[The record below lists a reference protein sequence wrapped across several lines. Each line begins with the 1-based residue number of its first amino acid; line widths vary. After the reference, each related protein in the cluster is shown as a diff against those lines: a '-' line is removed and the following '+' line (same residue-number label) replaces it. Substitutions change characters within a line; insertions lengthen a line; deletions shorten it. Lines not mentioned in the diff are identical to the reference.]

1 MVTVTVHDLPIV
13 GITQGATATVC
24 NNGSII
30 LNGTGASTYSWSGV
44 DASGNTIVD
53 GTSFIPPGS
62 TTTPYTLTGTDGNG
76 CTNTASIQVTAT
88 TGPTITMSA
97 SPSTICAGETVTL
110 TANGLDPALPGSNYA
125 WSAGLGLGQTIM
137 VTPTTTTTYSVTG
150 TDANGCIGTDQQTV
164 MVNPVPAAPT
174 INPSSVTE
182 YCKGDLNPSAITV
195 TANAGHIVNW
205 YNSSMQFLYSGAN
218 GPVPNTSNPGTLTYY
233 ATQSNQSTGCES
245 LSLMVEVDIF
255 DLPVIVSNDRTICLG
270 DTIILSASGAGSGGT
285 YSWSTVGTSLSSVN
299 ITPTTSG
306 VYTVTGIDANG
317 CAGTKTIN
325 VTVNQTPTSPSV
337 ISPVEYCKDE
347 TAVALTASATG
358 GSTLQWFE
366 LDGVTKRANPSVA
379 PIPQTTSIGST
390 YYHVSQYN
398 GTGCEG
404 PQDSIE
410 VIVHPLPI
418 TPTVTTTAY
427 SYCINEPAT
436 ALAATAKDANHTLKW
451 YGINGLPTNSST
463 PPTPSTTT
471 QGTVTYSVS
480 QINNTTGCESPRVD
494 ITVTTVNGPG
504 LPTIIS
510 PIEYCKDESA
520 IALTATTTDASY
532 TLKWYDMAGDPIP
545 APPTP
550 LTNFAGTQTYF
561 VSQVTSSGCEGSL
574 ASLSVNVYNNPV
586 VEAGPNRWVCEG
598 DQIILAG
605 SGVSNPPI
613 PPDQTYTWSG
623 GVMNNDPFTITT
635 TQMYTVTGT
644 DINGCSA
651 SDDITVTVAS
661 TPPAPTTTNTV
672 VEYCEGEVSG
682 PLDVEVGLTAPVSGY
697 DFKWYDT
704 DGILL
709 PNAPTH
715 PTNIAGTLTYA
726 VSLVSNDSLGCE
738 GPTTLIT
745 VIVNE
750 LPDAPVTVDIDNCFG
765 GTSTALTAVADQGNT
780 LQWYSTDGITPIPT
794 PGAPTLNV
802 GSVTYYVSQIDPTG
816 CESPKASLTITTHS
830 VPNISGG
837 SDVTVCFGDQVI
849 LEGSGGGVGA
859 SYTWSGGISNGVAFN
874 PTNALGETY
883 FVTGTDGFGCQNTDT
898 VLVTA
903 NPLPAAPSLIDASTF
918 EYCLGDAA
926 SPLNT
931 ALQGAA
937 SGGQRK
943 WYLPGPGGSVSLSGP
958 PTPSTSV
965 VGTFVYEVSFVSTNL
980 GCESPKTQITI
991 IVNDVPSA
999 PVTAT
1004 VEYCLNDPNPLPLT
1018 ATELAGYSLKWYDT
1032 DGQTHLN
1039 TGAPTP
1045 STSTAGT
1052 VTYYVSQ
1059 VSPYVTINNAQML
1072 GCEGVKGT
1080 LDVVTHDLPTITA
1093 VAITP
1098 SNTTT
1103 ICEGDEITLSGQGAG
1118 LSGTY
1123 NWTNGVND
1131 GIAFIPTSTT
1141 TYTVTGVDGNTCEN
1155 TASVTITVNPEP
1167 LPFEVTPDVYD
1178 TKSGVNYISSICD
1191 LDSIQLST
1199 NISSTTGT
1207 VTWYKINTAVTP
1219 NDTVFFTTGF
1229 NVPKTNQAGKYFAV
1243 YENALG
1249 CSKISDNYIQLDVE
1263 DLIQPSFFQSPTFY
1277 NSSNNT
1283 YTNCAISAEIVMNA
1297 PFVANASYTILRYNS
1312 IASQWDS
1319 VASVT
1324 STDPSYSPTQSGRYR
1339 IRAEL
1344 NGCSHKFS
1352 QEIVVV
1358 LTDLPKPQLSQV
1370 FGSGALCNI
1379 NDLNINIDNEQAY
1392 TAFPGA
1398 VFTVTSSAPDSST
1411 IGNVNQFTKLA
1422 NGNYA
1427 PWSPSVIN
1435 GHYEDSTHTNRFIEY
1450 YVQASAG
1457 GCVSPIDTLLV
1468 EQYYSPTE
1476 RPIILADGVTSTTY
1490 NVCSSDPVVDLQPDE
1505 LTPFVRYEW
1514 YDADLYDLN
1523 YPNISPLAQVFDSTI
1538 YNLNLLNIG
1547 SKRLYLVGYTIS
1559 GCMSSNFGEI
1569 FVSKSVPTPP
1579 TIRYSHTA
1587 DDTEYICSS
1596 IPGIVSYDIEIETPI
1611 NGNRYELYR
1620 VNNTTPGPA
1629 VSTIEYPQ
1637 EGDTF
1642 DAMNQIG
1649 TYRAFSIDTNGC
1661 ESDFGNSL
1669 FMEAVQ
1675 VIKPQIAYPSGTN
1688 LPLTVCE
1695 NDDVNLQLNNWIAY
1709 SNLSTVTDY
1718 VFSWYRVESAGDV
1731 FLGTSNSSVKQVN
1744 VGENT
1749 TGILSF
1755 DAKFYVVAE
1764 HVLMGACAMTSDT
1777 FNIDVRN
1784 TPSAPVVS
1792 AYPTDTICLGEDID
1806 LVALSSDAL
1815 IPNPNYKWYYV
1826 NPDGTLNSQ
1835 VGIGD
1840 TLTRAP
1846 SVGGTYTFAAVAE
1859 NSGCPGPA
1867 STIDFF
1873 VRDLTPPI
1881 LEPVTAWSGGVFNV
1895 CKDSTIDLRVS
1906 TPMLNGATYE
1916 LYRKDLISGN
1926 FNPYPTQSNVL
1937 KFIYDSSVPN
1947 SNVFPDVE
1955 AGEYRVKVIQGN
1967 CEEFGTVSMSIDE
1980 ILLNKPDITYAPSQP
1995 SSLCTD
2001 STTIL
2006 ELDGGETVGAYYLWN
2021 AIDITSGGT
2030 SLVTN
2035 GSDHSINVP
2044 NTNDLSVTPGFSG
2057 LGTKLTDYYLTSA
2070 MSASNGKVCRT
2081 YSDTLRITAYDRPAG
2096 PEYAGAA
2103 LTPPIIEVCIGSND
2117 ILGADAPTSAVYDW
2131 SWYRTNNS
2139 LAPSQTDVIN
2149 GANSDSLTISSGG
2162 YYYASVTDANGCM
2175 SNRTFIMEYDFVAPV
2190 QAQFEAVADPDNG
2203 VYQICADSVGTLEV
2217 SNPVIGAEYT
2227 LYQEDANGAF
2237 VRLPATSF
2245 THSLGATPRFTGLG
2259 EGIYKV
2265 EVDEDLCNPIL
2276 SDASIEIERITIQDY
2291 DIQLVQGYNQE
2302 VCQDELTKLKLTRP
2316 LQKIATGGN
2325 FNEIVRWYDENGNF
2339 IDDTEILIVPTS
2351 SATPSSGLYYTAEV
2365 YGKVN
2370 GDYKCPKSPD
2380 NDFKIIVNPNPPAP
2394 VLHDQYSFCEGESMV
2409 LRTMDNTA
2417 DSNFLSGSVG
2427 FRWYYQQTPLGV
2439 VDTLISHTS
2448 AVLTINDVPTT
2459 ASGYYSTDYI
2469 STKGCESETSY
2480 YSKVD
2485 IDSVQTPG
2493 FRPLIAPQIWPAPLP
2508 PNWPVGRGPE
2518 WLICPNDTSFFVV
2531 TNLDPYDV
2539 GNRYHLQ
2546 MQASNG
2552 QWQDIPGRYFDYP
2565 SATGSTVPQNYGFD
2579 ISLTGNYRVRAQ
2591 KYSGVHA
2598 GSCKNKFS
2606 APVYVRVDEEPDPI
2620 ITATNL
2626 SLCTSPPTG
2635 TPVTSSTT
2643 LYVTNLPNPTV
2654 RPGAS
2659 YWWYRRDVTGLY
2671 ATDPLVAITTGTLT
2685 VSQGGTYYAI
2695 LKYGADSTSLNPRT
2709 CQVVSNDILIVEN
2722 ISPINP
2728 NTEGAPPYYI
2738 CESTTNGLSTK
2749 QVRIDTVT
2757 LRSYY
2762 NYYWYDKNNP
2772 GVVKSQGSMAQFPQ
2786 GEYQIVAENNGCFS
2800 DTFDFDI
2807 LQLDIDRPI
2816 VTPQDGTICPQDSLL
2831 LQIVN
2836 PETGIKYKWYRDG
2849 TSNVLDSGWNY
2860 YAPSIA
2866 GAYYTIGYREGST
2879 DATGNTALTCQ
2890 SQASAFVPISVHLMP
2905 STPVHVDLYMCSDD
2919 YITPLSDFLN
2929 VPFGLTPYWYIS
2941 GDTEIPLGFGDNVFL
2956 DQVSFTGTDTTSL
2969 WVAYKDDQTGCFS
2982 ARTEMDLYT
2991 IQTPTESPIVE
3002 DTVVCSGAAFNLGNM
3017 VKNWTGSNYALR
3029 IYDVDGNAVSE
3040 WNNEIIT
3047 LDHDS
3052 TYIYT
3057 FNFGS
3062 NLTMN
3067 GLRCYSGN
3075 TQAMLTVKATPPTP
3089 SVDPIAFSYCE
3100 GEDAGDMLYRLSP
3113 YINDSITANLNWYT
3127 NPNINPDS
3135 ALISAPAI
3143 STVLPGAGP
3152 MVYEYWLTRRNW
3164 VCESQPTQL
3173 QIGVNPKP
3181 SSSVFK
3187 DDSIV
3192 LCNQPNYQLATN
3204 QIYSPLVLSW
3214 YNNQPFGPGDT
3225 TGGFVLNGL
3234 APTEQWY
3241 YATKVDAISGCES
3254 DFDSVKVR
3262 ISINQETPRALF
3274 GGIDTVICSSQ
3285 SPFGLNELFDY
3296 DSLNYDL
3303 VWYTDTGGSNPT
3315 LIAPYYIPFLST
3327 DSVDVY
3333 VGLVDKENCAGPITP
3348 YLIRKSITPSAP
3360 ITRDTAY
3367 CLGGDLAPVEDLVE
3381 RLPSLIYTYYDDP
3394 FFGQGTGAYSLGQ
3407 PEEDVY
3413 LYVSATNIYGCESDR
3428 SIIGIDIFRD
3438 TGVYITAA
3446 PVVIPDGGI
3455 TTLTATGANTYVFYG
3470 PGSWD
3475 DGAIGS
3481 DSTSPAQLTLQPD
3494 SVGTKWYKVR
3504 GTRDSTGCI
3513 GVDSVQVHV
3522 NAFEPGTIG
3531 FDVELCAGQRP
3542 TEVRN
3547 ITYPS
3552 GGSGN
3557 YQFEWWIGSPVGDT
3571 ILQINTPT
3579 LTFPLGLLPPTYY
3592 QDTLLVMR
3600 RAIDSE
3606 ALAISDTVRISI
3618 INVPPINI
3626 VEIDDDYVIPTGH
3639 LTNYAAFLNHQVD
3652 FNVAYK
3658 WLIDSVDAG
3667 VYNDTL
3673 TNVYL
3678 DSGRHVI
3685 EGRIYY
3691 VDTLGR
3697 MRCHRSSMVTVDV
3710 SDLIPGVLNPEQTVC
3725 YNEKPQDLYVV
3736 DSASGGSGEY
3746 FYSWE
3751 FYDPIDSIWEPYLDT
3766 AGVIVTDP
3774 ILAFDPTVG
3783 FTESQKF
3790 RRVVTDH
3797 SVTKF
3802 TVATHITVLP
3812 KPEPPIVDTP
3822 IVCFGNWVGALGATP
3837 TAGYEVEWYNYNNS
3851 TSLRSDAPVM
3861 DSLYAGDQI
3870 YYVAQRD
3877 TIFGCLSDLEQ
3888 VVFRM
3893 QGLPLPP
3900 TVIPIVVCEN
3910 DTVQIELSA
3919 DSTIANYELLWF
3931 EKDTVTGIAGT
3942 PIISGATLDSNDR
3955 FFVAQ
3960 MDTITGCVSEKVES
3974 PITLKYLP
3982 EGEIVGGVDNFTVCL
3997 GEYITL
4003 SLQPYQGYNQV
4014 IWYEVTP
4021 LDTLIIDT
4029 AATISVNPTKS
4040 TLYLARA
4047 ITDLNC
4053 YVEYYQNV
4061 TVQELPISP
4070 YLRSYEYCQDEDATT
4085 IIADSLYAGNA
4096 LLFYNTLT
4104 QIDTV
4109 TFLPVP
4115 PTDSVGIFKYYAS
4128 QYDSITGCVSE
4139 VDTSIVRV
4147 LGRPRP
4153 PLQRSQYFCLGTPDT
4168 LVIDK
4173 GYGANNS
4180 LYRLEWF
4187 DMDNNGLVST
4197 PVISTSDT
4205 GHFYFKV
4212 RNEDLVTGCFS
4223 ELTVIEAIVYEHYIE
4238 SVLFDDSTT
4247 CYNDSDAVVTVDV
4260 EGPFITE
4267 WFYVNQNGW
4276 ESATFADSTSATV
4289 PAGQYFVYT
4298 RDTAGCE
4305 VHRDTSIDYFIVQE
4319 PDMLTLDS
4327 VHVVTQIQCYDS
4339 TDAIIQLWASGGNI
4353 IEYSVDSLNFQSSAL
4368 FTGLGPDEYWPT
4380 IRDNKGCDWMNSSR
4394 YDSLELI
4401 EPDPIYV
4408 NFITEDLLCASDF
4421 TGKVTA
4427 TLQGGNWD
4435 STEINYG
4442 WNYLWVYDSTTA
4454 EYGQKGYHL
4463 NLHNSIMDS
4472 LWAGDYF
4479 LTATD
4484 YKGCFLTDTVT
4495 LNQPDSVIVDSIY
4508 SRNVTCF
4515 DSSNAIIEIFAN
4527 GGTSLT
4533 YSLDTIAT
4541 NFGTQTYWDNLSQG
4555 DTLYVSVADTNSCFV
4570 SYKDNRRVIFDSLEL
4585 FEATDVI
4592 ITEPLCFNDST
4603 GRIEVITKGGSYPL
4617 LNIDSTSFI
4626 YADSLAFNRLPS
4638 DTVYITVTDTNSCT
4652 PVYAF
4657 NRKIFIDQ
4665 PDKLNV
4671 NAITDSNVTCFE
4683 DTTGIISGTIS
4694 GGTLPYD
4701 VLWSNGTIALW
4712 DSAVAGG
4719 LYYLEVIDGNDCYA
4733 FDSTVV
4739 GSFDRDC
4746 DGIPDSVET
4755 FSDCDW
4761 DGIPNAYDLD
4771 SDNDGIP
4778 DALEYDYDR
4787 NGIVGDDCDGDGI
4800 PNYCD
4805 PDLCEFFIPSV
4816 ITPNFDGKN
4825 DALEIPGLQYFDNYK
4840 FTVYNIYGNRVFE
4853 SVNQGSGFGG
4863 TTQNRVVWFNNDG
4876 ELPSGTYFYVLEI
4889 RPDKWRQSGYIYI
4902 AR

>member
-1 MVTVTVHDLPIV
+1 
-13 GITQGATATVC
+13 
-24 NNGSII
+24 
-30 LNGTGASTYSWSGV
+30 
-44 DASGNTIVD
+44 
-53 GTSFIPPGS
+53 
-62 TTTPYTLTGTDGNG
+62 
-76 CTNTASIQVTAT
+76 
-88 TGPTITMSA
+88 
-97 SPSTICAGETVTL
+97 
-110 TANGLDPALPGSNYA
+110 
-125 WSAGLGLGQTIM
+125 
-137 VTPTTTTTYSVTG
+137 
-150 TDANGCIGTDQQTV
+150 
-164 MVNPVPAAPT
+164 
-174 INPSSVTE
+174 
-182 YCKGDLNPSAITV
+182 
-195 TANAGHIVNW
+195 
-205 YNSSMQFLYSGAN
+205 
-218 GPVPNTSNPGTLTYY
+218 
-233 ATQSNQSTGCES
+233 
-245 LSLMVEVDIF
+245 
-255 DLPVIVSNDRTICLG
+255 
-270 DTIILSASGAGSGGT
+270 
-285 YSWSTVGTSLSSVN
+285 
-299 ITPTTSG
+299 
-306 VYTVTGIDANG
+306 
-317 CAGTKTIN
+317 
-325 VTVNQTPTSPSV
+325 
-337 ISPVEYCKDE
+337 
-347 TAVALTASATG
+347 
-358 GSTLQWFE
+358 
-366 LDGVTKRANPSVA
+366 
-379 PIPQTTSIGST
+379 
-390 YYHVSQYN
+390 
-398 GTGCEG
+398 
-404 PQDSIE
+404 
-410 VIVHPLPI
+410 
-418 TPTVTTTAY
+418 
-427 SYCINEPAT
+427 
-436 ALAATAKDANHTLKW
+436 
-451 YGINGLPTNSST
+451 
-463 PPTPSTTT
+463 
-471 QGTVTYSVS
+471 
-480 QINNTTGCESPRVD
+480 
-494 ITVTTVNGPG
+494 
-504 LPTIIS
+504 
-510 PIEYCKDESA
+510 
-520 IALTATTTDASY
+520 
-532 TLKWYDMAGDPIP
+532 
-545 APPTP
+545 
-550 LTNFAGTQTYF
+550 
-561 VSQVTSSGCEGSL
+561 
-574 ASLSVNVYNNPV
+574 
-586 VEAGPNRWVCEG
+586 
-598 DQIILAG
+598 
-605 SGVSNPPI
+605 
-613 PPDQTYTWSG
+613 
-623 GVMNNDPFTITT
+623 
-635 TQMYTVTGT
+635 
-644 DINGCSA
+644 
-651 SDDITVTVAS
+651 
-661 TPPAPTTTNTV
+661 
-672 VEYCEGEVSG
+672 
-682 PLDVEVGLTAPVSGY
+682 
-697 DFKWYDT
+697 
-704 DGILL
+704 
-709 PNAPTH
+709 
-715 PTNIAGTLTYA
+715 
-726 VSLVSNDSLGCE
+726 
-738 GPTTLIT
+738 
-745 VIVNE
+745 
-750 LPDAPVTVDIDNCFG
+750 
-765 GTSTALTAVADQGNT
+765 
-780 LQWYSTDGITPIPT
+780 
-794 PGAPTLNV
+794 
-802 GSVTYYVSQIDPTG
+802 
-816 CESPKASLTITTHS
+816 
-830 VPNISGG
+830 
-837 SDVTVCFGDQVI
+837 
-849 LEGSGGGVGA
+849 
-859 SYTWSGGISNGVAFN
+859 
-874 PTNALGETY
+874 
-883 FVTGTDGFGCQNTDT
+883 
-898 VLVTA
+898 
-903 NPLPAAPSLIDASTF
+903 
-918 EYCLGDAA
+918 
-926 SPLNT
+926 
-931 ALQGAA
+931 
-937 SGGQRK
+937 
-943 WYLPGPGGSVSLSGP
+943 
-958 PTPSTSV
+958 
-965 VGTFVYEVSFVSTNL
+965 
-980 GCESPKTQITI
+980 
-991 IVNDVPSA
+991 
-999 PVTAT
+999 
-1004 VEYCLNDPNPLPLT
+1004 
-1018 ATELAGYSLKWYDT
+1018 
-1032 DGQTHLN
+1032 
-1039 TGAPTP
+1039 
-1045 STSTAGT
+1045 
-1052 VTYYVSQ
+1052 
-1059 VSPYVTINNAQML
+1059 
-1072 GCEGVKGT
+1072 
-1080 LDVVTHDLPTITA
+1080 
-1093 VAITP
+1093 
-1098 SNTTT
+1098 
-1103 ICEGDEITLSGQGAG
+1103 
-1118 LSGTY
+1118 
-1123 NWTNGVND
+1123 
-1131 GIAFIPTSTT
+1131 
-1141 TYTVTGVDGNTCEN
+1141 
-1155 TASVTITVNPEP
+1155 
-1167 LPFEVTPDVYD
+1167 
-1178 TKSGVNYISSICD
+1178 
-1191 LDSIQLST
+1191 
-1199 NISSTTGT
+1199 
-1207 VTWYKINTAVTP
+1207 
-1219 NDTVFFTTGF
+1219 
-1229 NVPKTNQAGKYFAV
+1229 
-1243 YENALG
+1243 
-1249 CSKISDNYIQLDVE
+1249 
-1263 DLIQPSFFQSPTFY
+1263 
-1277 NSSNNT
+1277 
-1283 YTNCAISAEIVMNA
+1283 
-1297 PFVANASYTILRYNS
+1297 
-1312 IASQWDS
+1312 
-1319 VASVT
+1319 
-1324 STDPSYSPTQSGRYR
+1324 
-1339 IRAEL
+1339 
-1344 NGCSHKFS
+1344 
-1352 QEIVVV
+1352 
-1358 LTDLPKPQLSQV
+1358 
-1370 FGSGALCNI
+1370 
-1379 NDLNINIDNEQAY
+1379 
-1392 TAFPGA
+1392 
-1398 VFTVTSSAPDSST
+1398 
-1411 IGNVNQFTKLA
+1411 
-1422 NGNYA
+1422 
-1427 PWSPSVIN
+1427 
-1435 GHYEDSTHTNRFIEY
+1435 
-1450 YVQASAG
+1450 
-1457 GCVSPIDTLLV
+1457 
-1468 EQYYSPTE
+1468 
-1476 RPIILADGVTSTTY
+1476 
-1490 NVCSSDPVVDLQPDE
+1490 
-1505 LTPFVRYEW
+1505 
-1514 YDADLYDLN
+1514 
-1523 YPNISPLAQVFDSTI
+1523 
-1538 YNLNLLNIG
+1538 
-1547 SKRLYLVGYTIS
+1547 
-1559 GCMSSNFGEI
+1559 
-1569 FVSKSVPTPP
+1569 
-1579 TIRYSHTA
+1579 
-1587 DDTEYICSS
+1587 
-1596 IPGIVSYDIEIETPI
+1596 
-1611 NGNRYELYR
+1611 
-1620 VNNTTPGPA
+1620 
-1629 VSTIEYPQ
+1629 
-1637 EGDTF
+1637 
-1642 DAMNQIG
+1642 
-1649 TYRAFSIDTNGC
+1649 
-1661 ESDFGNSL
+1661 
-1669 FMEAVQ
+1669 
-1675 VIKPQIAYPSGTN
+1675 
-1688 LPLTVCE
+1688 
-1695 NDDVNLQLNNWIAY
+1695 
-1709 SNLSTVTDY
+1709 
-1718 VFSWYRVESAGDV
+1718 
-1731 FLGTSNSSVKQVN
+1731 
-1744 VGENT
+1744 
-1749 TGILSF
+1749 
-1755 DAKFYVVAE
+1755 
-1764 HVLMGACAMTSDT
+1764 
-1777 FNIDVRN
+1777 
-1784 TPSAPVVS
+1784 
-1792 AYPTDTICLGEDID
+1792 
-1806 LVALSSDAL
+1806 
-1815 IPNPNYKWYYV
+1815 
-1826 NPDGTLNSQ
+1826 
-1835 VGIGD
+1835 
-1840 TLTRAP
+1840 
-1846 SVGGTYTFAAVAE
+1846 
-1859 NSGCPGPA
+1859 
-1867 STIDFF
+1867 
-1873 VRDLTPPI
+1873 
-1881 LEPVTAWSGGVFNV
+1881 
-1895 CKDSTIDLRVS
+1895 
-1906 TPMLNGATYE
+1906 
-1916 LYRKDLISGN
+1916 
-1926 FNPYPTQSNVL
+1926 
-1937 KFIYDSSVPN
+1937 
-1947 SNVFPDVE
+1947 
-1955 AGEYRVKVIQGN
+1955 
-1967 CEEFGTVSMSIDE
+1967 
-1980 ILLNKPDITYAPSQP
+1980 
-1995 SSLCTD
+1995 
-2001 STTIL
+2001 
-2006 ELDGGETVGAYYLWN
+2006 
-2021 AIDITSGGT
+2021 
-2030 SLVTN
+2030 
-2035 GSDHSINVP
+2035 
-2044 NTNDLSVTPGFSG
+2044 
-2057 LGTKLTDYYLTSA
+2057 
-2070 MSASNGKVCRT
+2070 
-2081 YSDTLRITAYDRPAG
+2081 
-2096 PEYAGAA
+2096 
-2103 LTPPIIEVCIGSND
+2103 
-2117 ILGADAPTSAVYDW
+2117 
-2131 SWYRTNNS
+2131 
-2139 LAPSQTDVIN
+2139 
-2149 GANSDSLTISSGG
+2149 
-2162 YYYASVTDANGCM
+2162 
-2175 SNRTFIMEYDFVAPV
+2175 
-2190 QAQFEAVADPDNG
+2190 
-2203 VYQICADSVGTLEV
+2203 
-2217 SNPVIGAEYT
+2217 
-2227 LYQEDANGAF
+2227 
-2237 VRLPATSF
+2237 
-2245 THSLGATPRFTGLG
+2245 
-2259 EGIYKV
+2259 
-2265 EVDEDLCNPIL
+2265 
-2276 SDASIEIERITIQDY
+2276 
-2291 DIQLVQGYNQE
+2291 
-2302 VCQDELTKLKLTRP
+2302 
-2316 LQKIATGGN
+2316 
-2325 FNEIVRWYDENGNF
+2325 
-2339 IDDTEILIVPTS
+2339 
-2351 SATPSSGLYYTAEV
+2351 
-2365 YGKVN
+2365 
-2370 GDYKCPKSPD
+2370 
-2380 NDFKIIVNPNPPAP
+2380 
-2394 VLHDQYSFCEGESMV
+2394 
-2409 LRTMDNTA
+2409 
-2417 DSNFLSGSVG
+2417 
-2427 FRWYYQQTPLGV
+2427 
-2439 VDTLISHTS
+2439 
-2448 AVLTINDVPTT
+2448 
-2459 ASGYYSTDYI
+2459 
-2469 STKGCESETSY
+2469 
-2480 YSKVD
+2480 
-2485 IDSVQTPG
+2485 
-2493 FRPLIAPQIWPAPLP
+2493 
-2508 PNWPVGRGPE
+2508 
-2518 WLICPNDTSFFVV
+2518 
-2531 TNLDPYDV
+2531 
-2539 GNRYHLQ
+2539 
-2546 MQASNG
+2546 
-2552 QWQDIPGRYFDYP
+2552 
-2565 SATGSTVPQNYGFD
+2565 
-2579 ISLTGNYRVRAQ
+2579 
-2591 KYSGVHA
+2591 
-2598 GSCKNKFS
+2598 
-2606 APVYVRVDEEPDPI
+2606 
-2620 ITATNL
+2620 
-2626 SLCTSPPTG
+2626 
-2635 TPVTSSTT
+2635 
-2643 LYVTNLPNPTV
+2643 
-2654 RPGAS
+2654 
-2659 YWWYRRDVTGLY
+2659 
-2671 ATDPLVAITTGTLT
+2671 
-2685 VSQGGTYYAI
+2685 
-2695 LKYGADSTSLNPRT
+2695 
-2709 CQVVSNDILIVEN
+2709 
-2722 ISPINP
+2722 
-2728 NTEGAPPYYI
+2728 
-2738 CESTTNGLSTK
+2738 
-2749 QVRIDTVT
+2749 
-2757 LRSYY
+2757 
-2762 NYYWYDKNNP
+2762 
-2772 GVVKSQGSMAQFPQ
+2772 
-2786 GEYQIVAENNGCFS
+2786 
-2800 DTFDFDI
+2800 
-2807 LQLDIDRPI
+2807 
-2816 VTPQDGTICPQDSLL
+2816 
-2831 LQIVN
+2831 
-2836 PETGIKYKWYRDG
+2836 
-2849 TSNVLDSGWNY
+2849 
-2860 YAPSIA
+2860 
-2866 GAYYTIGYREGST
+2866 
-2879 DATGNTALTCQ
+2879 
-2890 SQASAFVPISVHLMP
+2890 
-2905 STPVHVDLYMCSDD
+2905 
-2919 YITPLSDFLN
+2919 
-2929 VPFGLTPYWYIS
+2929 
-2941 GDTEIPLGFGDNVFL
+2941 
-2956 DQVSFTGTDTTSL
+2956 
-2969 WVAYKDDQTGCFS
+2969 
-2982 ARTEMDLYT
+2982 
-2991 IQTPTESPIVE
+2991 
-3002 DTVVCSGAAFNLGNM
+3002 
-3017 VKNWTGSNYALR
+3017 
-3029 IYDVDGNAVSE
+3029 
-3040 WNNEIIT
+3040 
-3047 LDHDS
+3047 
-3052 TYIYT
+3052 
-3057 FNFGS
+3057 
-3062 NLTMN
+3062 
-3067 GLRCYSGN
+3067 
-3075 TQAMLTVKATPPTP
+3075 MLTVKATPPTP
-3089 SVDPIAFSYCE
+3089 STDPIAFSYCE

-3285 SPFGLNELFDY
+3285 APFGLNELFDY

-3367 CLGGDLAPVEDLVE
+3367 CLGGDLAPVEDLVD
-3381 RLPSLIYTYYDDP
+3381 RLPSLIYTYYDNP
-3394 FFGQGTGAYSLGQ
+3394 FFGQGTGAYSLDQ

-3446 PVVIPDGGI
+3446 PVVIPDGGL

-3481 DSTSPAQLTLQPD
+3481 DSTSPARLTLQPD

-3504 GTRDSTGCI
+3504 GTRDSTGCVGI
-3513 GVDSVQVHV
+3513 DSVQVHV

-3557 YQFEWWIGSPVGDT
+3557 YIFEWWIGSPVGDT
-3571 ILQINTPT
+3571 ILQVNTPT
-3579 LTFPLGLLPPTYY
+3579 LTFPLGLLPQSYY
-3592 QDTLLVMR
+3592 QDTLRIMR

-3606 ALAISDTVRISI
+3606 ALAISDTVTISI
-3618 INVPPINI
+3618 VNVPPINI

-3667 VYNDTL
+3667 VYDDTL

-3725 YNEKPQDLYVV
+3725 YDEKPQDLYVV

-4128 QYDSITGCVSE
+4128 QYDSITGCISE

-4173 GYGANNS
+4173 GYGADNS

-4212 RNEDLVTGCFS
+4212 RNEDLITGCFS

-4463 NLHNSIMDS
+4463 NLHNPIMDS

-4533 YSLDTIAT
+4533 YSLDTIAA
-4541 NFGTQTYWDNLSQG
+4541 NFSTQTYWDNLSQG
-4555 DTLYVSVADTNSCFV
+4555 DTLYVSVNDTNSCFV
-4570 SYKDNRRVIFDSLEL
+4570 SYKENRRVIFDSLEL